1 MDEKII
7 RKNLAAIGES
17 FDSLPTRIT
26 KYLAEIQDEVSQKEN
41 QQREALALIK
51 NSSLSVASTMAA
63 LGYSRNTAY
72 RHGGILQRYI
82 EYANDN
88 LTKTNLLRIIDGL
101 HEEIRNK
108 DKQLSLIIESNVANL
123 KLQDNVTQLEGVIAD
138 KNARIEQM
146 QFRIAELNREVLA
159 LRARIPKDKSEPL
172 LFKQK

>member
-1 MDEKII
+1 MI

-17 FDSLPTRIT
+17 FDSLPVHII
-26 KYLAEIQDEVSQKEN
+26 KYLTEIQEVVSQKEM

-51 NSSLSVASTMAA
+51 SSSLSVASTMAV

-88 LTKTNLLRIIDGL
+88 LTKTNLLRIIDEL
-101 HEEIRNK
+101 REETRAK

-123 KLQDNVTQLEGVIAD
+123 QLQDNITQLEDVIAD
-138 KNARIEQM
+138 KKARIEQM
-146 QFRIAELNREVLA
+146 QLRITELNREVLA
-159 LRARIPKDKSEPL
+159 LRASIPKDKSEPL
-172 LFKQK
+172 LFKPK